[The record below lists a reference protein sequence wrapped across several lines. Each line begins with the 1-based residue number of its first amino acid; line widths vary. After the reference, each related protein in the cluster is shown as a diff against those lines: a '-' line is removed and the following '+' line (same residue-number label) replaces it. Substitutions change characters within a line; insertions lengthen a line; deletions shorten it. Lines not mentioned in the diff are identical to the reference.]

1 MKILTEDDVLELGF
15 KFNGTFDL
23 NEFEVKQYR
32 YNKNE
37 GNIFVEFIYK
47 DGQLENVDTEIETNC
62 VRVNKSQLKEMTKIL
77 S

>member
-1 MKILTEDDVLELGF
+1 MKRITEDDVLELGF

-62 VRVNKSQLKEMTKIL
+62 VRVTKRQLKEMTKIL